1 MKKALATFLKNFI
14 VKYLSIEIIEEIVI
28 DLLRAMAKKTKTEL
42 DDKIIEKLFG
52 KEKENE

>member
-1 MKKALATFLKNFI
+1 MKKALSTFLKNFI
-14 VKYLSIEIIEEIVI
+14 GKYLSIEIIEEIVI

-42 DDKIIEKLFG
+42 DDKIVEKLFG

>member
-42 DDKIIEKLFG
+42 DDKIVEKLFG